1 MGTPKLSRRFHGLE
15 AESVQ
20 IDKDLSGFCES
31 FSQSIKQR
39 VDELERAERQLGVLR
54 ATLLVNFGA
63 KGAAGIKAGVSVK
76 NAENVATLDLLLSVL
91 EQLCDKIEKLKP
103 VEVASTGK
111 PRRIDR
117 EGRDVTDL
125 PGLWSETDEIANR

>member
-39 VDELERAERQLGVLR
+39 VRELEHAERQLGVLR

-63 KGAAGIKAGVSVK
+63 TGAAGIKAGVSVK
-76 NAENVATLDLLLSVL
+76 NAENMATLDLLLSVL
-91 EQLCDKIEKLKP
+91 KELCDKIEKLKP
-103 VEVASTGK
+103 VEESSTGGDK
-111 PRRIDR
+111 
-117 EGRDVTDL
+117 
-125 PGLWSETDEIANR
+125 